1 MFSAGILD
9 INSCFIK
16 YNQAT
21 FTVVVRF
28 LFTVDQGYVLE
39 LSVHVYGS
47 LFHCSWCPDFY
58 NLILLIYYL
67 MTMAM
72 TLNLKKRVQ
81 SWNNKTWARFWGSD
95 LGNQHLLVP
104 SMSWIVHFSC
114 TYIWQMLPHLGCL
127 KISFLD
133 DNESPIFHWTNTYD
147 IMQDS
152 NVWLAGQPGLII
164 RNMYY
169 NSKAS
174 SD

>member
-1 MFSAGILD
+1 MHFDARIGICLVRGSDFVWWRLNKTNRAKIIRPDIEMFSAGILD

-21 FTVVVRF
+21 FTVVMRF
-28 LFTVDQGYVLE
+28 LFTVVQGYVSE
-39 LSVHVYGS
+39 LSVHVFRS

-104 SMSWIVHFSC
+104 SIWVELCIFLVHH
-114 TYIWQMLPHLGCL
+114 TYGKCCHIWVA
-127 KISFLD
+127 
-133 DNESPIFHWTNTYD
+133 W
-147 IMQDS
+147 
-152 NVWLAGQPGLII
+152 
-164 RNMYY
+164 
-169 NSKAS
+169 NSAS
-174 SD
+174 